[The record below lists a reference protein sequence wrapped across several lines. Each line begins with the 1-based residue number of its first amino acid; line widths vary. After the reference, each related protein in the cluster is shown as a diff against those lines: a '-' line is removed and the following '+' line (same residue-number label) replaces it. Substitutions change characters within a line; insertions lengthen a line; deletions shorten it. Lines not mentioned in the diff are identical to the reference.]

1 MSSLFAQSQCF
12 SWDLTWRICITRLTT
27 WKDPI
32 AFIFGLNK
40 SFFYLFFFYSDGV
53 GRSGVA
59 ATVMSAIEKLKNEQ
73 TVDVLQTVNLIR
85 VKRPFAVSDVVR

>member
-1 MSSLFAQSQCF
+1 MLFLGPGMAYLYHPTYHLERSYCF
-12 SWDLTWRICITRLTT
+12 HIWIKQIL
-27 WKDPI
+27 
-32 AFIFGLNK
+32 F
-40 SFFYLFFFYSDGV
+40 LFFFFQSDGV

-85 VKRPFAVSDVVR
+85 VKRPFAVSNVVR

>member
-1 MSSLFAQSQCF
+1 MLFLGPDMDHPTYHLEKSYCF
-12 SWDLTWRICITRLTT
+12 YIWSKQILYII
-27 WKDPI
+27 
-32 AFIFGLNK
+32 
-40 SFFYLFFFYSDGV
+40 FFYSDGV

-85 VKRPFAVSDVVR
+85 VKRPFAVSNVVR

>member
-1 MSSLFAQSQCF
+1 MAYLYHWTYHLERSYCF
-12 SWDLTWRICITRLTT
+12 HIWT
-27 WKDPI
+27 KQ
-32 AFIFGLNK
+32 K
-40 SFFYLFFFYSDGV
+40 SFFCFFFYSDGV

-85 VKRPFAVSDVVR
+85 VKRPFAVLNVVR

>member
-1 MSSLFAQSQCF
+1 MLFLGPDRAYLYYPTYHLERSYCF
-12 SWDLTWRICITRLTT
+12 HIWTKQILIL
-27 WKDPI
+27 
-32 AFIFGLNK
+32 F
-40 SFFYLFFFYSDGV
+40 FFFYSDGV

-85 VKRPFAVSDVVR
+85 VKRPLAVSNVVR

>member
-1 MSSLFAQSQCF
+1 MLFLGPEMAYLYHPAYNLERSCCF
-12 SWDLTWRICITRLTT
+12 HIWSKQILI
-27 WKDPI
+27 
-32 AFIFGLNK
+32 
-40 SFFYLFFFYSDGV
+40 LFFFSTSIFFHSDGV

-85 VKRPFAVSDVVR
+85 VKRPFAVSNVVR

>member
-1 MSSLFAQSQCF
+1 MLFLGPGTAYLYYPTYHLERSYCF
-12 SWDLTWRICITRLTT
+12 HIWTKQIL
-27 WKDPI
+27 
-32 AFIFGLNK
+32 
-40 SFFYLFFFYSDGV
+40 FYFFFYSDGV

-85 VKRPFAVSDVVR
+85 VKRPLAVSNVVR

>member
-1 MSSLFAQSQCF
+1 MLFLGPEMAYLYHPTYHLERSYCF
-12 SWDLTWRICITRLTT
+12 HIWSKQILI
-27 WKDPI
+27 
-32 AFIFGLNK
+32 
-40 SFFYLFFFYSDGV
+40 LFFFFLLQFFFHSDGV

-85 VKRPFAVSDVVR
+85 VKRPFAVSNVVR

>member
-1 MSSLFAQSQCF
+1 MLFLGPDMAYLYHPTYHLERSYCF
-12 SWDLTWRICITRLTT
+12 HIWTKQIL
-27 WKDPI
+27 
-32 AFIFGLNK
+32 FQF
-40 SFFYLFFFYSDGV
+40 FFFYSDGV

-85 VKRPFAVSDVVR
+85 VKRPFAVSNVVR

>member
-1 MSSLFAQSQCF
+1 MLFLGPDMAYLYHPTYHLERSYCF
-12 SWDLTWRICITRLTT
+12 HIW
-27 WKDPI
+27 
-32 AFIFGLNK
+32 NK
-40 SFFYLFFFYSDGV
+40 QILFLFFFFFYSDGV

-85 VKRPFAVSDVVR
+85 VKRPFAVSNVVR

>member
-1 MSSLFAQSQCF
+1 MLFLGPEMAYLYHPTYHLERSYCLHIWTKQILF
-12 SWDLTWRICITRLTT
+12 
-27 WKDPI
+27 
-32 AFIFGLNK
+32 
-40 SFFYLFFFYSDGV
+40 LFFSYSDGV

-85 VKRPFAVSDVVR
+85 VKRPFAVSNVVR